1 MEKFATCKEVAE
13 ALGLTV
19 STINRLRKS
28 GKIPV
33 VIITP
38 KVIRYDVEAVRG
50 ALNETR
56 GVAPEP
62 KKRGPNKAISF
73 EGLTLPEHLDN
84 LIGRDAVKRWLD
96 YKACRGERYKSL
108 PALTELF
115 SKFHDEKTFDEAV
128 RRSMANNWAGL
139 FPEKNGTAH
148 SRAHVAA
155 AQNMDLIQRLKRED
169 EPQGVIE

>member
-33 VIITP
+33 VVVTP

-50 ALNETR
+50 ALSETR
-56 GVAPEP
+56 EAAPPP

-73 EGLTLPEHLDN
+73 ESLVLPEHLDN
-84 LIGRDAVKRWLD
+84 LIGRAAVERWLE
-96 YKACRGERYKSL
+96 YKTCRGERYKSL

-115 SKFHDEKTFDEAV
+115 SKFRDEKTFDEAV

-139 FPEKNGTAH
+139 FPEKTGTTH
-148 SRAHVAA
+148 GRAHDAA
-155 AQNMDLIQRLKRED
+155 SQNMDLIQKLKRED